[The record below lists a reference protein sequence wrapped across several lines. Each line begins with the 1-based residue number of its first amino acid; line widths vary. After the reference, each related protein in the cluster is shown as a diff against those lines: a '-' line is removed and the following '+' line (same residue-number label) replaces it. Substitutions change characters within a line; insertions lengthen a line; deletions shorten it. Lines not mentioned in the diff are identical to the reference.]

1 MIVVAG
7 ATGFM
12 GGAIARHLLAEGHTI
27 RVLGRSAAKARQVVQ
42 GWPQG
47 PQALAD
53 NHVEFAEA
61 DVTNPTGLREAL
73 TGADTI
79 IYAAQ
84 FPGAPVEDPKRGFTY
99 MNVDRGGVINVLG
112 AVAAARANGTGA
124 ATHTAGPRFMYL
136 SGIGVTGNERFTWAR
151 AKLEAEAAIQASGLD
166 WTIVRSSWAY
176 GPGDRALNRLLH
188 YTDRLPF
195 LPTFGPGTEKVTPV
209 FVEDVGRLFARAVAE
224 PAATSRQILPL
235 GGPQVLTMNDVLAAG
250 LSVLGRR
257 RLILHMPLPL
267 GRAMGAV
274 AQYLPGRPL
283 TPGAVDFV
291 AHGGAA
297 SLAELQ
303 GLLPGFEPS
312 LLLPALRSYLPAAF
326 ARAEHRLSGQS
337 PS

>member
-1 MIVVAG
+1 MIIVAG

-12 GGAIARHLLAEGHTI
+12 GGAIARHLLADGHAI
-27 RVLGRSAAKARQVVQ
+27 RVLGRSAAKARRVVQ

-47 PQALAD
+47 PQALAED
-53 NHVEFAEA
+53 RVEFAEA
-61 DVTNPTGLREAL
+61 DVTNPTGLSQAL
-73 TGADTI
+73 TGAKAI

-84 FPGAPVEDPKRGFTY
+84 FPGAPVEDPKRGYTY
-99 MNVDRGGVINVLG
+99 MNVDRGGVVNMLAALSEVTSG
-112 AVAAARANGTGA
+112 AEADPAA
-124 ATHTAGPRFMYL
+124 PRFLYL
-136 SGIGVTGNERFTWAR
+136 SGIGVTGNERFAWAR

-224 PAATSRQILPL
+224 PAAASRKILPL

-257 RLILHMPLPL
+257 RFIFHMPLPL

-297 SLAELQ
+297 SLKELQ
-303 GLLPGFEPS
+303 SLLPGFEPS

-326 ARAEHRLSGQS
+326 SASS
-337 PS
+337 

>member
-1 MIVVAG
+1 
-7 ATGFM
+7 
-12 GGAIARHLLAEGHTI
+12 
-27 RVLGRSAAKARQVVQ
+27 
-42 GWPQG
+42 
-47 PQALAD
+47 
-53 NHVEFAEA
+53 
-61 DVTNPTGLREAL
+61 
-73 TGADTI
+73 
-79 IYAAQ
+79 
-84 FPGAPVEDPKRGFTY
+84 
-99 MNVDRGGVINVLG
+99 MNVDRGGVINVLAALSAARSDG
-112 AVAAARANGTGA
+112 AAAT
-124 ATHTAGPRFMYL
+124 ATATAGPRFMYL

-188 YTDRLPF
+188 YTDWLPF
-195 LPTFGPGTEKVTPV
+195 LPTFGSGTEKVTPV

-257 RLILHMPLPL
+257 RVILHMPLPL
-267 GRAMGAV
+267 GRAMGTV

-297 SLAELQ
+297 SLTELQ
-303 GLLPGFEPS
+303 GVLPGFEPS

-326 ARAEHRLSGQS
+326 S
-337 PS
+337 PTRRR